1 MATSD
6 NPMADELAELA
17 PYARQDEA
25 NTTTPPGVAPDEV
38 DR

>member
-6 NPMADELAELA
+6 NPLGDELAKIA
-17 PYARQDEA
+17 PYARDDAA
-25 NTTTPPGVAPDEV
+25 NTTTPPEG

>member
-17 PYARQDEA
+17 PYARDDAA
-25 NTTTPPGVAPDEV
+25 NTTTAPAVEPEV
-38 DR
+38 RE